1 MNRAKKSIGMAR
13 TTRLESADEGEQAL
27 VGALVRGMAILRA
40 FRPNDPPL
48 GNQELSDRTGVP
60 KPTVSRLCRTL
71 TALGYLNHDPATE
84 RYELGGG
91 VLTLGHAAMANL
103 DVVRV
108 ADPFIREF
116 AHANGTTAGLGT
128 RQENRMAF
136 LSVSMG
142 SASLAM
148 RARPGTRVPIV
159 STAMGRA
166 WLWLLGEEERREV
179 LRELQRVDPEEWL
192 ANRGRI
198 DDALRQIDSQ
208 GFCATVGEW
217 QNDINAVAVPLSA
230 PRVMGRYV
238 LVCAGPAT
246 RTPVDKLTYRLGP
259 ELLALADR
267 ISSALGV
274 APATRS

>member
-1 MNRAKKSIGMAR
+1 MAR
-13 TTRLESADEGEQAL
+13 TTRAESGDEGEQAL

-40 FRPNDPPL
+40 FRPNDPSL

-71 TALGYLNHDPATE
+71 TALGYLNHDAATE

-91 VLTLGHAAMANL
+91 VLTLGHVAMANL

-116 AHANGTTAGLGT
+116 AHANGTTSGLGT
-128 RQENRMAF
+128 RQEGRMAF

-148 RARPGTRVPIV
+148 RARPGTRVPIA

-166 WLWLLGEEERREV
+166 YLWLLGEDERRDFM
-179 LRELQRVDPEEWL
+179 RDLQRSDPEDWL

-198 DDALRQIDSQ
+198 EEAFRQIDSH

-230 PRVMGRYV
+230 PQVIGRYV

-246 RTPVDKLTYRLGP
+246 RTPVDKLTFKLGP
-259 ELLALADR
+259 ELLALAEK
-267 ISSALGV
+267 ISLALGV
-274 APATRS
+274 APMRRG